1 VASANSALPKA
12 MIIMRTTA
20 AFHSMRHLKRAVPVR
35 FVTVVYS
42 GEIAIVM
49 LRSCAGLDGAPAV
62 QDVAGC
68 NWGAPTGDRRRGP
81 AVIAPARSARRARE
95 DLAALRQGPIAQR
108 LQREGQ
114 SFVHTQHSA
123 ARLTNG

>member
-1 VASANSALPKA
+1 VLAWMVPLRCKMWRGATGVRPPEIVAEVPQSLP
-12 MIIMRTTA
+12 R
-20 AFHSMRHLKRAVPVR
+20 
-35 FVTVVYS
+35 
-42 GEIAIVM
+42 
-49 LRSCAGLDGAPAV
+49 
-62 QDVAGC
+62 
-68 NWGAPTGDRRRGP
+68 
-81 AVIAPARSARRARE
+81 ARSARRARE